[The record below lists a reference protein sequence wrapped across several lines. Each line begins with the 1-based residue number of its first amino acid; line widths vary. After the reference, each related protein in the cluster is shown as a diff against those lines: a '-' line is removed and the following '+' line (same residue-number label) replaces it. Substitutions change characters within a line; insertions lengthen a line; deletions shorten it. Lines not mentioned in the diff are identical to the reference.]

1 MPTPL
6 WFGLSDGKAYFRTYA
21 DAHKIKRIRNNPD
34 VLIGPCD
41 PRGKPKGPM
50 TTARAR
56 VVSEAEAAA
65 AERAV
70 QSNYGLMRRIYK
82 AGYSGRV
89 EDAYVEVTPR

>member
-1 MPTPL
+1 M
-6 WFGLSDGKAYFRTYA
+6 
-21 DAHKIKRIRNNPD
+21 
-34 VLIGPCD
+34 
-41 PRGKPKGPM
+41 
-50 TTARAR
+50 
-56 VVSEAEAAA
+56 VSEAEAAA